1 MDFWDQFSKWILK
14 NGLALPLQLLLAPLV
29 IDHRL
34 ETSVGVIKDCRLA
47 IVAVVGDKVT
57 VNTAVV

>member
-1 MDFWDQFSKWILK
+1 
-14 NGLALPLQLLLAPLV
+14 LALPLQLLLAPLV

-34 ETSVGVIKDCRLA
+34 ETSVGVIKDCRIA